1 MACYITLLCA
11 PDSGKTVFTTLGV
24 MFFESNQ
31 VGAFETE
38 QLRPGFGLS

>member
-11 PDSGKTVFTTLGV
+11 PDSGESVFTTLGV